1 MNQVELYIPSQAEY
15 VTTLRLVTASIA
27 QKMQFDMEAIDDLRV
42 CVSEAVNYL
51 LPFNER
57 IRVRFQEEQDRLV
70 IEIFATGEET
80 QEEGYMLHRQI
91 METLLDGVETD
102 NDTLRLIK
110 LR

>member
-1 MNQVELYIPSQAEY
+1 MNPVELCIPSQAEY

-51 LPFNER
+51 LPSNEVIR
-57 IRVRFQEEQDRLV
+57 IRFREESDRLV
-70 IEIFATGEET
+70 IEICAGGEET
-80 QEEGYMLHRQI
+80 EEEGYLLHRQI
-91 METLLDGVETD
+91 METLLDGVETED
-102 NDTLRLIK
+102 ETLRLIK

>member
-1 MNQVELYIPSQAEY
+1 MTSVELRIPSQAEY

-51 LPFNER
+51 FPSNES
-57 IRVRFQEEQDRLV
+57 ILIRFQEESDRLV
-70 IEIFATGEET
+70 IEICATRTES
-80 QEEGYMLHRQI
+80 QDEGYMLHHQI

-102 NDTLRLIK
+102 DETLRLIK
-110 LR
+110 FR

>member
-1 MNQVELYIPSQAEY
+1 MKPVELCIPSQAEY

-51 LPFNER
+51 LPSNEK
-57 IRVRFQEEQDRLV
+57 IRVRFLEEEDRLV

-80 QEEGYMLHRQI
+80 RDEGYMLHRQI